1 MRAYRRGGQ
10 SYHAPDKDLEP
21 QIPEDAGTSQ
31 CAVALWE
38 FFWQGYR
45 YSESIANDKLAAA
58 AATSDSERTPKLS
71 PPEYYR
77 GDRDQFA
84 DFIAQLHLV
93 FNSDPQAFRKDQAKI
108 SYAGSYMRGAAKRWF
123 NPHIDKK
130 NGRIA
135 FDSWKVFVQKFRS
148 AFLDPDALATAE
160 RKIQE
165 LRQGSDP
172 CAAYHAQFVSYMAI
186 LGWDEKSKIA
196 TFKRGLRSE
205 VKDLLVGRDIPT
217 DFEEFVSLCI
227 KLDNSWRE
235 RQQDKKGSN
244 LVRVQTSSNSNSG
257 NSGNSGNSLTPTSVG
272 THSGPMDISAGRRG
286 PLTKRE
292 RDHRIANN
300 LCMYC
305 GKSGHFASTGPESKK
320 KGKQQASVAATTPS
334 TSTPPAA
341 APAVAPNAS
350 VLYSVTPESK
360 N

>member
-1 MRAYRRGGQ
+1 M
-10 SYHAPDKDLEP
+10 
-21 QIPEDAGTSQ
+21 T
-31 CAVALWE
+31 
-38 FFWQGYR
+38 
-45 YSESIANDKLAAA
+45 
-58 AATSDSERTPKLS
+58 
-71 PPEYYR
+71 
-77 GDRDQFA
+77 
-84 DFIAQLHLV
+84 QLQLV
-93 FNSDPQAFRKDQAKI
+93 FNSDPQALRKDRAKI
-108 SYAGSYMRGAAKRWF
+108 SYAGSYLRGAAKRWF
-123 NPHIDKK
+123 KPHVDEE

-135 FDSWKVFVQKFRS
+135 FDSWKDFSQKFRS
-148 AFLDPDALATAE
+148 AFQDPDALAIAK

-205 VKDLLVGRDIPT
+205 VKDLLVGRDILT

-235 RQQDKKGSN
+235 RQQDKMGSN
-244 LVRVQTSSNSNSG
+244 LVRVQTTSHSNFG
-257 NSGNSGNSLTPTSVG
+257 NSGNSATSPTPTSVG
-272 THSGPMDISAGRRG
+272 THPGPMDISAGRRG
-286 PLTKRE
+286 PLSKRE

-305 GKSGHFASTGPESKK
+305 GKSGHFASTCRESKK
-320 KGKQQASVAATTPS
+320 KGKGKQQASVTTTTTTTTTPS

-350 VLYSVTPESK
+350 VLYPVSAEAK